1 MVPEQLLTLLKIC
14 LLILLYLFFLRV
26 LRVVWVEVARVD
38 TAGAAPAT
46 VGSAEPKVSRRDR
59 KQRRREPRG
68 DPSALVI
75 VQPATEPLTAYAL
88 ADGLTLGRGTQCSIV
103 LNDSFLSGTHARIV
117 HLDGQWT
124 LEDLGSTNG
133 TFVNGAAIGGS
144 VLLGIGDQIQLG
156 GIVIEVR

>member
-1 MVPEQLLTLLKIC
+1 
-14 LLILLYLFFLRV
+14 
-26 LRVVWVEVARVD
+26 
-38 TAGAAPAT
+38 
-46 VGSAEPKVSRRDR
+46 
-59 KQRRREPRG
+59 
-68 DPSALVI
+68 VI